1 MKEELKKIIKEI
13 IKEAEKEIKEILVVK
28 NRLEIVT
35 PQNIMKKTME
45 EVFLKQQETK
55 TIVQKEPRKMKRQI
69 GKGLESLVGR

>member
-1 MKEELKKIIKEI
+1 
-13 IKEAEKEIKEILVVK
+13 
-28 NRLEIVT
+28 
-35 PQNIMKKTME
+35 MKKTME